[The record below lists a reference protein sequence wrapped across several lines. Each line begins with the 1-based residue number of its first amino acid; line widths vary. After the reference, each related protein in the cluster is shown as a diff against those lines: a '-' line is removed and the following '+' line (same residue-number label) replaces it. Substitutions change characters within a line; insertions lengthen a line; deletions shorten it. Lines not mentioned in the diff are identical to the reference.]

1 MNALYDMA
9 KTSKKFHDKIKSFC
23 DPLVQL
29 FGISHFYHAIIT
41 TSGHFIGLNLNRE
54 WEEYFF
60 SDKSHLLIWPDKLP
74 PCKVKNGIR
83 LLQENEDE
91 NENFN
96 KLLRKAEEGYSLNFS
111 LQFIEKTSQGTH
123 MYGFA
128 LNSSNPLQHMA
139 LINEMPLLRLF
150 LKRFQEQFKTL
161 YAALD
166 ENKVDLSNLL
176 GPQFYNA
183 KKIPVVTKSCVRD
196 QFLQKMG
203 IEIPAALT
211 DKEIGVIRHL
221 IKGYSASQIASE
233 LLISKRTVEHHLERI
248 KNKFY
253 SSSKSDLIQKIR
265 ELESIGYIML

>member
-1 MNALYDMA
+1 MNELYEMVRA
-9 KTSKKFHDKIKSFC
+9 SKKFHNKIKTFC
-23 DPLVQL
+23 APLVEL

-41 TSGHFIGLNLNRE
+41 NSGHFIGLNLNRE

-83 LLQENEDE
+83 LLQETDDE

-96 KLLRKAEEGYSLNFS
+96 KLLKTAEDKYSLNFS
-111 LQFIEKTSQGTH
+111 LQSIEKTNQGTN

-128 LNSSNPLQHMA
+128 LNSANPLQHMA

-150 LKRFQEQFKTL
+150 IKRFQEEFKTL
-161 YAALD
+161 YAVLE
-166 ENKVDLSNLL
+166 ENKIDMSNLL
-176 GPQFYNA
+176 GSQFYNA
-183 KKIPVVTKSCVRD
+183 KVPVLTKSCGRD
-196 QFLQKMG
+196 QFLKKMG
-203 IEIPAALT
+203 IEIPATLT
-211 DKEIGVIRHL
+211 DKEVGVIKHL
-221 IKGYSASQIASE
+221 IKGYSASQIANE

-265 ELESIGYIML
+265 ELESIGYIVL